1 MQSLVVRTFV
11 MSWLATILVS
21 ISFAFIYVTQ
31 DTDHYWEDWHALHT
45 DAFPPRVEQAMAALE
60 GDGPAALNEL
70 VRELAARALEI
81 RVYAVTAGDLPRHE
95 LPIGAQDV
103 GERAVA
109 LGTTVQRLGEDR
121 SYFAVPIVHR
131 FANTAVVGELRR
143 PSMLFWYVDPD
154 TLPVRL
160 LVLLAVSALFC
171 YCLLKPLSRRLNTI
185 RSTSR
190 QLAAGDFSVRIGP
203 LLAEPEDEAAGL
215 ARDFDHMA
223 ERIRDLVLSQQRL
236 RLDLLQD
243 LRPPLDRLIAAS
255 ELALV
260 DGGKK
265 YPGYLE
271 RITLEAKHLRELIDQ
286 ASSLTRLDAEAVE
299 HGGAPGILAGG

>member
-1 MQSLVVRTFV
+1 MA
-11 MSWLATILVS
+11 WLATILVS
-21 ISFAFIYVTQ
+21 VSFAFIHVTQ

-45 DAFPPRVEQAMAALE
+45 DAFPPRVEQALATID
-60 GDGPAALNEL
+60 GDGPAALDKL
-70 VRELAARALEI
+70 VRELATRALEI
-81 RVYAVTAGDLPRHE
+81 RVYAVTAGGLPQDG

-109 LGTTVQRLGEDR
+109 LGTPVQHLGEDR
-121 SYFAVPIVHR
+121 SYFAVPVVQR
-131 FANTAVVGELRR
+131 FANTALVGELRR

-154 TLPVRL
+154 TLPMRL
-160 LVLLAVSALFC
+160 LVLLAVSAVFC
-171 YCLLKPLSRRLNTI
+171 YRLSKPLSRRLNAI

-190 QLAAGDFSVRIGP
+190 QLAAGDLSVRIGP
-203 LLAEPEDEAAGL
+203 QLAEPGDETTGL

-223 ERIRDLVLSQQRL
+223 ERIHELLLSQQRL

-243 LRPPLDRLIAAS
+243 LRPPLDRLLAAS

-265 YPGYLE
+265 YTACLE
-271 RITLEAKHLRELIDQ
+271 RITLEAKQLRELIDQ
-286 ASSLTRLDAEAVE
+286 ASDHTRLDAEAIE
-299 HGGAPGILAGG
+299 HGCGPGLPARG